1 MKPIKDLTRL
11 ELAALVA
18 ETLKG
23 EGIDVV
29 LSGGSCVSIYSSEK
43 YVSKDLDFID
53 VSLKSNRQI
62 AKAIQSLGFENQP
75 KNSRHFAHT
84 ETTLTLEFPSAPLMI
99 GDEHIKSNAVDAID
113 TDLGT
118 LRLLTPTDCVK
129 DRLANYYYFGDK
141 QCLEQALLVAKAH
154 PINLATLE
162 QWHKN
167 ERQEQEYLAFLEK
180 LNTER

>member
-1 MKPIKDLTRL
+1 MKPVKDLTRL

-75 KNSRHFAHT
+75 KNSRHFAHP
-84 ETTLTLEFPSAPLMI
+84 ETTLTLEFPSAPLTV
-99 GDEHIKSNAVDAID
+99 GDEHIKSDAVGEID
-113 TDLGT
+113 TDHGT

-129 DRLANYYYFGDK
+129 DRLANYYYFNDK
-141 QCLEQALLVAKAH
+141 QCLEQALLVAQTH
-154 PINLATLE
+154 PINLPALE
-162 QWHKN
+162 KWHLN
-167 ERQEQEYLAFLEK
+167 ERQESEYVLFLKRLE
-180 LNTER
+180 TI